1 MWNKNPKLG
10 KPQHTTQTLTPL
22 LIISFENGNYVKK
35 HLRGST
41 TQKVVIVKLSIKG
54 CVCSRGCIRIIWS
67 SASVDIFKGDG
78 KWREI
83 EVPFS
88 NTGGKSQI
96 KILKVDAFWSDA
108 SVLPGGL
115 VVSSNSSDW
124 LTAAV
129 SHLTQISCCDIT
141 NCCEATGKDL
151 NVWKHMAIPSA
162 IIQYGRLSLW
172 PFQFDCHATLRT
184 LLPETKALCSVDDVM
199 ALLTMV
205 NHLKWLI
212 WDKPL

>member
-10 KPQHTTQTLTPL
+10 KPQHTTQILTPL
-22 LIISFENGNYVKK
+22 LIISFENGNYAKK
-35 HLRGST
+35 LLRGST

-83 EVPFS
+83 EVAFS

-96 KILKVDAFWSDA
+96 KILKFEAFWSDA

-124 LTAAV
+124 LLLFHTWHKFPAVTSLTAVRPLVKTWMYENIWPVLQQSSNMDV
-129 SHLTQISCCDIT
+129 SLCDHFSLT
-141 NCCEATGKDL
+141 
-151 NVWKHMAIPSA
+151 V
-162 IIQYGRLSLW
+162 
-172 PFQFDCHATLRT
+172 TL
-184 LLPETKALCSVDDVM
+184 P
-199 ALLTMV
+199 
-205 NHLKWLI
+205 
-212 WDKPL
+212 